1 MNQNRR
7 SARRV
12 AAVGSVAACILYVGA
27 VGAAAQTPAAGA
39 QTDSLTEL
47 GACVS
52 SRGSLDVLLLM
63 DETESLIHEVK
74 DGTISP
80 DRPGADAAHNRIPA
94 ARSFVE
100 QLLERQQ
107 DQGFTTN
114 IRIAGFGQNYN
125 ATPENADIYGTWMPL
140 TATSIGDVTGIIDGA
155 RDRTGEQ
162 YTNYANAIDGAYTDF
177 SRSGSPDSCKLL
189 VTFTDGALTAEGS
202 ATADVRARQQLCAPD
217 GIADRLRKA
226 GISHVGIGLD
236 TPDNRSDFSLLRA
249 MTAGGDCGSLPG
261 RGAFFPADSVGS
273 LFAAFHRALST
284 GGDLSAVTGV
294 REDFTF
300 VLDNSID
307 SVRFVGIGLDDLGEG
322 AQLTL
327 VSPGGEELVLDD
339 VNSGA
344 LSGAE
349 VSWNASTTP
358 VQEAVGEMRRTGGDW
373 AGAWKLRFTGASG
386 DGRVFNSVRIQPDL
400 RLSLAS
406 SEGGTDSRG
415 SLAVRED
422 QSLTLSVVG
431 SDGRPHALDG
441 SAVADV
447 SFTPGGATEPIVLGR
462 SIDVAGGNPVDVP
475 IDSIEQ
481 IPANGVI
488 DATLSITTRGT
499 GDIPGTKLAPVSVRQ
514 ALSVTPV
521 DMPQISDTVAFTM
534 TEPTVT
540 VDIPVTG
547 PGKIWVDDASVVDTV
562 SAPDGF
568 GEIRVGG
575 AHTGVGNALT
585 LDKGQSAEL
594 PVTLTV
600 AEVKDGLVKG
610 TIPIQVSKLDGTNE
624 AIVHVPASGNVT
636 VPLNKTTF
644 VAALIGALLLAL
656 LIPLGL
662 LYLVRKLTAKIP
674 DTPFSAVIIDV
685 DASSG
690 YPTYDGQPAPRID
703 IGYASRNQVP
713 GHDGVTVT
721 AGPYTLTV
729 KHFHPNPIA
738 PAHVRVEQTPSVN
751 TNGDQKNL
759 RAKLPLAVQGSSFLV
774 ARPDQPGHYDL
785 VVLPRLPITSAAELD
800 SLCENIAN
808 NVPQRVDLLNQ
819 QREEAAAQFVTG
831 GGDDVEGVVPVAAPT
846 APDRFGQA
854 SGGFGASP
862 SFGDSGGYQGGFAE
876 NPETGDSDGFGAS
889 PSFGD
894 SGGYQGGFGEN
905 PETGDFGGF
914 GGYPGGFGENP
925 TAGGPGDFGGGSYQG
940 RQDPPD
946 GDDDTTQWRHP

>member
-1 MNQNRR
+1 MSETHRTVR
-7 SARRV
+7 TPTAVAV
-12 AAVGSVAACILYVGA
+12 AAACVLYAG
-27 VGAAAQTPAAGA
+27 AAGA
-39 QTDSLTEL
+39 VSETPTPAPPDDSLTGL

-52 SRGSLDVLLLM
+52 STGTLDVLLLM
-63 DETESLIHEVK
+63 DETESLVHEVK
-74 DGTISP
+74 NGTIRS
-80 DRPGADAAHNRIPA
+80 DRPGADAEHNRIPA

-107 DQGFTTN
+107 DQEFTTN

-125 ATPENADIYGTWMPL
+125 ATPDTAATYGTWMPL
-140 TATSIGDVTGIIDGA
+140 DAKSIGDVNKILEGA
-155 RDRTGEQ
+155 RGRTGEQ
-162 YTNYANAIDGAYTDF
+162 YTNYANAIDGAYADF

-189 VTFTDGALTAEGS
+189 VTFTDGALTAEGP
-202 ATADVRARQQLCAPD
+202 AAADTRARQQLCAAD

-226 GISHVGIGLD
+226 GIYHVGIGLD
-236 TPDNRSDFSLLRA
+236 TPDNRSDFSLLEA

-284 GGDLSAVTGV
+284 GGDLSAVTGAE
-294 REDFTF
+294 EDFTF

-307 SVRFVGIGLDDLGEG
+307 SVRFVGIGLDDLGPD
-322 AQLTL
+322 AQLAL
-327 VSPGGEELVLDD
+327 VSPGGEELVFDD
-339 VNSGA
+339 VNSGS
-344 LSGAE
+344 LPGTE
-349 VSWNASTTP
+349 VSWNASITP
-358 VQEAVGEMRRTGGDW
+358 VQEAVGEMHRTGGDW
-373 AGAWKLRFTGASG
+373 AGAWKLRFKGASG

-400 RLSLAS
+400 RLSFTSSAS
-406 SEGGTDSRG
+406 NTDSRG

-431 SDGRPHALDG
+431 SDDRPHALDG
-441 SAVADV
+441 RAVADIR
-447 SFTPGGATEPIVLGR
+447 FTPSGVTEPLVLAR
-462 SIDVAGGNPVDVP
+462 NIDVASGRPVDVP
-475 IDSIEQ
+475 IDTIGR
-481 IPANGVI
+481 IPANGMI
-488 DATLSITTRGT
+488 DATLSITTKGT

-521 DMPQISDTVAFTM
+521 DMPQISDTVVFTM

-547 PGKIWVDDASVVDTV
+547 PGKIWVNDDAVVDV
-562 SAPDGF
+562 ASAPDGF
-568 GEIRVGG
+568 GDIRVGG
-575 AHTGVGNALT
+575 AHAGAGNALIPE
-585 LDKGQSAEL
+585 KGQETVL

-610 TIPIQVSKLDGTNE
+610 TIPVHVSKLDGTNE

-685 DASSG
+685 DTSSG
-690 YPTYDGQPAPRID
+690 YPTYDGQAVPHID
-703 IGYASRNQVP
+703 IGDASRKQVP
-713 GHDGVTVT
+713 GHDGMTVT

-738 PAHVRVEQTPSVN
+738 AAYVQVEQTPSVN

-759 RAKLPLAVQGSSFLV
+759 RAKLPLAVQDSSFLV

-785 VVLPRLPITSAAELD
+785 VILPRLPITSAVELD
-800 SLCENIAN
+800 KLCGNIAN
-808 NVPQRVDLLNQ
+808 SLPQRVDLLNS
-819 QREEAAAQFVTG
+819 QREETTAQNAAG
-831 GGDDVEGVVPVAAPT
+831 GQDQMKGVVASSAPVA
-846 APDRFGQA
+846 PD
-854 SGGFGASP
+854 
-862 SFGDSGGYQGGFAE
+862 SFGDAH
-876 NPETGDSDGFGAS
+876 
-889 PSFGD
+889 
-894 SGGYQGGFGEN
+894 GGFGE
-905 PETGDFGGF
+905 FGGPPSF
-914 GGYPGGFGENP
+914 GVSGGFDGYSNGFGDSP
-925 TAGGPGDFGGGSYQG
+925 TAGSPGDFGSGQYYGNQA
-940 RQDPPD
+940 PPD